1 VQDDRAVDAAG
12 RTEYAQQVLD
22 VVDLIPA
29 GKVMTY
35 RDVAEYVG
43 KGTGRSVG
51 MVMSRYGHEVP
62 WHRVL
67 LSTGAPNPADPGEA
81 LARLRADDTPMRPG
95 GERVDL
101 ARARWDGAVID
112 SRD

>member
-1 VQDDRAVDAAG
+1 VQA
-12 RTEYAQQVLD
+12 VLD
-22 VVDLIPA
+22 AVDLIPA

-43 KGTGRSVG
+43 QGSGRTVG

-67 LSTGAPNPADPGEA
+67 LSTGAPNPADPAEA
-81 LARLRADDTPMRPG
+81 LARLRADDTPMRAG
-95 GERVDL
+95 GDRVDL
-101 ARARWDGAVID
+101 ARARWDGIVDAGLSAD
-112 SRD
+112 A